1 MPQGT
6 LEWRMH
12 ESQHI
17 SSILWK
23 DKKPVLLLST
33 SSIPIGFPCMPIDT
47 IPKWNG
53 TV

>member
-23 DKKPVLLLST
+23 DKKP
-33 SSIPIGFPCMPIDT
+33 IGFPCMPIDT